1 MKKFSLIDRSGETI
15 NTVDAYD
22 FEDAL
27 EYFAIIKDL
36 EILQL
41 LKIFEVVENK

>member
-1 MKKFSLIDRSGETI
+1 MKKFNLINRSGEII
-15 NTVDAYD
+15 NSVDAYD

-27 EYFAIIKDL
+27 EYFVIIKGL

-41 LKIFEVVENK
+41 LKIFSVVENK

>member
-1 MKKFSLIDRSGETI
+1 MKKFSLIDCSGEII
-15 NTVDAYD
+15 NSVDAYD

-27 EYFAIIKDL
+27 EYFAIIKGL

-41 LKIFEVVENK
+41 LKIFSVVENK

>member
-1 MKKFSLIDRSGETI
+1 MKKFSLIDGSGEII
-15 NTVDAYD
+15 NSVDAYD

-27 EYFAIIKDL
+27 EYFAIIKGL

-41 LKIFEVVENK
+41 LKRFSVVENK